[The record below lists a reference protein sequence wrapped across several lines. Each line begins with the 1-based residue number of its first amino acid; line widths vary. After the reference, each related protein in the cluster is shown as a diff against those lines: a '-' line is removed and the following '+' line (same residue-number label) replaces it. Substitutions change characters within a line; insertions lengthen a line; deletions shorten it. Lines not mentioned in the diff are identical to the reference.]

1 MSVYVDRYEGLIWCV
16 RCVPAEVELL
26 SREYGKPRKSAGKRA
41 KRAERFM
48 QVNALRAA
56 PFGRDRLE
64 AKEIALRCCECGAIE
79 SSA

>member
-16 RCVPAEVELL
+16 RCVPAEIELL
-26 SREYGKPRKSAGKRA
+26 SRDFGEPRKSAGSGQ
-41 KRAERFM
+41 RAERFM

-64 AKEIALRCCECGAIE
+64 AVALRCCECGAIE